1 MSMIPITKEQRQ
13 QAEAEQMEALLASL
27 SERLTTHFTGQLAE
41 AGHNIALLVAQLDR
55 PNATLH

>member
-1 MSMIPITKEQRQ
+1 MMTPITVEQRQ

-27 SERLTTHFTGQLAE
+27 SARLTDSFTAQLTE

-55 PNATLH
+55 PNAVLH